1 MHMYHLAIGLI
12 LESEVTVIVDQ
23 YQCVKTDVSIS
34 EVWEILSSLV
44 RVGISACIMLYIHAS
59 FIRKCMYL
67 FTSLY

>member
-1 MHMYHLAIGLI
+1 MSRVAIGLI

-23 YQCVKTDVSIS
+23 YQCVKTDMYKYLRSIGDLKFS
-34 EVWEILSSLV
+34 RKSMLLMLV
-44 RVGISACIMLYIHAS
+44 LCHTYMLP